1 MKCKF
6 LLFNLTKIYFQKI
19 SSQKYTKMIKLI
31 SKKIKS
37 EGKNNMKYMAI
48 VILTLLTLGG
58 CASTEYYDTNGVS
71 QRRTGIDP
79 NTIINALAATAIY
92 NSTTDYG
99 TYGHSNMNNMNNF
112 NNFGHFTTG
121 VGSTHTTSTTHKSGS
136 GIKNTN
142 TTYSGTTQTQ
152 PYGSNGTMTTRSSNT
167 VTRTTSS
174 STERSHTK
182 SKSVGSGFTFKPF

>member
-19 SSQKYTKMIKLI
+19 YSQKYTKMIKLI

-99 TYGHSNMNNMNNF
+99 TYGH
-112 NNFGHFTTG
+112 FTTG